1 MTSIGGILYQ
11 YGRPLPPQAP
21 GAMQS
26 ALASRGIQHWWVG
39 DQAAFGG
46 SCLAVVGHASTGLV
60 IAADARLDNYRELIS
75 TLGLD
80 KRIATTAQ
88 IIGAAYRRWGASSP
102 AQLLG
107 DFSFIV
113 WDQSAGRL
121 FAARDHFGVRPFY
134 YSAEPK
140 QFIFGSTMSAIRSV
154 ECDPTYD
161 KIFLSDFVAG
171 RIGDM
176 NSTLYETIKRLP
188 PGHSLTLDDSGHRVQ
203 PYWRLEPV
211 LLSRMSPIADQF
223 RALFEDAVTSRMA
236 DEPSLGLMLSGG
248 LDSSSI
254 AMVAAQSRSGKAE
267 RLQSFSMTF
276 DAMSGWSDRTY
287 LAAVVEAGAFASH
300 RIPSDDYDPFAELDV
315 MLDEQEGPFLA
326 YNHAVSRRIYAC
338 AAERGVTCLLDG
350 HGGDEI
356 ISQGFGRL
364 NELAQ
369 AGRWFTLWKEAAAA
383 AAVFEMSRWSVISPY
398 LAHNRSIRR
407 IRSRMAS
414 FSRPAAVRGGG
425 TTPIS
430 DLDLVSPELAA
441 RTDLKS
447 RADVI
452 PWGRRGSH
460 TEKDLHLAI
469 LSAPIQPYAL
479 EVLDRASAAAG
490 ISTRYPFY
498 DRRLAEF
505 CVSLES
511 SEKLRDGMPRAI
523 LRDAMKDLLPEPVRL
538 RRDKFD
544 FSAQLHEGIARH
556 ISSIDRTVF
565 RQNAGLNDYVDMGAA
580 HRSMERVK
588 HGQALGV
595 EYRQVWRLFVLA
607 RWLQRKQERFGIHQ
621 RQSSAVDRT
630 QTS

>member
-1 MTSIGGILYQ
+1 MTSIGGIVCQ
-11 YGRPLPPQAP
+11 DGQSLPRQAP

-26 ALASRGIQHWWVG
+26 ALAFRGVQHWWVG
-39 DQAAFGG
+39 DKAAFGG
-46 SCLAVVGHASTGLV
+46 SCLAVVGDASTGLV

-75 TLGLD
+75 ALGLD

-88 IIGAAYRRWGASSP
+88 IIAAAYRRWGASSP

-134 YSAEPK
+134 YSVEPK
-140 QFIFGSTMSAIRSV
+140 RFVFGSTMGAIRSV
-154 ECDPTYD
+154 ECDPAYD
-161 KIFLSDFVAG
+161 ETFLSDFIAG

-176 NSTLYETIKRLP
+176 SSTVYKTIKRLP
-188 PGHSLTLDDSGHRVQ
+188 PGHSLTLDESGHSIHS
-203 PYWRLEPV
+203 YWRLEPV
-211 LLSRMSPIADQF
+211 LLSRTSPVADQF
-223 RALFEDAVTSRMA
+223 RALFEDAVASRIA
-236 DEPSLGLMLSGG
+236 DEPNPGVMLSGG

-254 AMVAAQSRSGKAE
+254 AMVAAQSRSGGRE
-267 RLQSFSMTF
+267 PLQSFSMTF
-276 DAMSGWSDRTY
+276 DAMPGWTDRRH
-287 LAAVVEAGAFASH
+287 LAAVVEAGEFASH
-300 RIPSDDYDPFAELDV
+300 RIPSDGYDPFSELDV

-326 YNHAVSRRIYAC
+326 YNHGVSRRIYAC

-369 AGRWFTLWKEAAAA
+369 DGRWFTLWREAAAA
-383 AAVFEMSRWSVISPY
+383 ASVFDMSRWSVISPY

-407 IRSRMAS
+407 IRGRIAS
-414 FSRPAAVRGGG
+414 YGRHTVMKGGG
-425 TTPIS
+425 TSPIS

-441 RTDLKS
+441 CTDLKA
-447 RADVI
+447 RLDVT
-452 PWGRRGSH
+452 PLGRRANH
-460 TEKDLHLAI
+460 TERDLHLAI
-469 LSAPIQPYAL
+469 LSTPIQPYAL
-479 EVLDRASAAAG
+479 EVLDRASAASG

-523 LRDAMKDLLPEPVRL
+523 LRDAMKGILPEAVRL

-544 FSAQLHEGIARH
+544 FSAQLHDGIVRH
-556 ISSIDRTVF
+556 IPSIDRTVF
-565 RQNAGLNDYVDMGAA
+565 CQDAGLNDYVDMDIA
-580 HRSMERVK
+580 RSSMERVK
-588 HGQALGV
+588 HGRALGV

-607 RWLQRKQERFGIHQ
+607 RWLQRKQEGLDPYR
-621 RQSSAVDRT
+621 RLSSAQDWT
-630 QTS
+630 QAS